1 MLNFPF
7 GAFRADLVDGDG
19 NEPDRETCIRIT
31 AKIADNFPI
40 RKVLP

>member
-1 MLNFPF
+1 MINSPC

-19 NEPDRETCIRIT
+19 KNPDRESFIRIT
-31 AKIADNFPI
+31 VHIVDNFPI